1 MVRTNNR
8 IYQVVFLL
16 FMYLFING
24 LFVIKYGERLKIIS
38 EFIILFGYCF
48 LVLGILYLFKKYL
61 KKIQEYRS
69 FIILY
74 WILIF
79 VVFCFF
85 IILNF
90 LIDGNSLNTDRW
102 SAMQVTIE
110 SILKG
115 VYPYNQLD
123 HLGQTSSNLPS
134 LSYLGLPFYMLGN
147 IGLLQ
152 PFVFLGFSFW
162 IFKSNRLKS
171 KKLLIILLL
180 IMSPAYLWEVVAKSD
195 LMSNLLLL
203 IIFIDYWKEK
213 YNENSF
219 QKLEILAFI
228 VAFFSL
234 TRGIVIIPLT
244 LMLFY
249 DFLKL
254 KIRLKFKF
262 VIIFIISLFVLL
274 LPILLVLPE
283 FEVLSEH
290 NPFNHQTK
298 YAPKFLIILSLLS
311 PFFVSKYS
319 KSSTNVYKITFYVL
333 SFLLIPAF
341 ILNVYEE
348 GFYNNIYENLFDISY
363 LGMIIP
369 FIIMSK

>member
-1 MVRTNNR
+1 M
-8 IYQVVFLL
+8 
-16 FMYLFING
+16 
-24 LFVIKYGERLKIIS
+24 
-38 EFIILFGYCF
+38 
-48 LVLGILYLFKKYL
+48 
-61 KKIQEYRS
+61 
-69 FIILY
+69 
-74 WILIF
+74 IF

-90 LIDGNSLNTDRW
+90 FIDGNSLNTDRW

-134 LSYLGLPFYMLGN
+134 LSYLGLPFYLLGN
-147 IGLLQ
+147 VGLLQ
-152 PFVFLGFSFW
+152 PFVFLVFSFL
-162 IFKSNRLKS
+162 IFKSNRLQS
-171 KKLLIILLL
+171 KKFLIILLL
-180 IMSPAYLWEVVAKSD
+180 IMSPAYLWEVAAKSD
-195 LMSNLLLL
+195 LMRNILLL

-219 QKLEILAFI
+219 QKSEILALI

-254 KIRLKFKF
+254 KSRLKFKF

-274 LPILLVLPE
+274 LPILLVLTD
-283 FEVLSEH
+283 FEVITEH
-290 NPFNHQTK
+290 NPFNHQTS
-298 YAPKFLIILSLLS
+298 YAPKFLIILSLLC
-311 PFFVSKYS
+311 PFFLSKYS
-319 KSSTNVYKITFYVL
+319 KSSTDIYITTFYIL

-341 ILNVYEE
+341 ILNIYEE
-348 GFYNNIYENLFDISY
+348 WFYNNIYESLFDISY

-369 FIIMSK
+369 FIIMSRKLEIDKSIFMKPLSIQ